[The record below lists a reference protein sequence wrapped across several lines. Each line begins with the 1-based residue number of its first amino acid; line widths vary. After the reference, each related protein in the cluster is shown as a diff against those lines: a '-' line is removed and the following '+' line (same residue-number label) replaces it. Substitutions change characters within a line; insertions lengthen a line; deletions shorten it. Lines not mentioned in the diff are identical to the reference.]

1 MTTYVRERFAPTAC
15 ETDCLG
21 GFDAD
26 IDKEGRVVLT
36 DHGAFVLVNVY
47 IPNAGAASGE
57 LAAKPRL
64 EFKLKFLKALHAKL
78 EALREAGREVGGMA
92 QSARARAFACSY
104 GRCSTSFRFCV

>member
-1 MTTYVRERFAPTAC
+1 VTTYVRERFAPTAC
-15 ETDCLG
+15 ETDSLG
-21 GFDAD
+21 GFGAD

-57 LAAKPRL
+57 PAAKPRL

-78 EALREAGREVGGMA
+78 EALREAGREVGGVA
-92 QSARARAFACSY
+92 HGARARARAFSY
-104 GRCSTSFRFCV
+104 GRCSMSFQFGV